1 MTTDPAGSA
10 EEVERTA
17 DVPGQSAATP
27 ADEAPGAGTPKLPV
41 ELAPSPPAE
50 PALPTPWQALD
61 GLGLALRLP
70 HDSNSAAA
78 LRHSVGGLAFA
89 LGLARAI
96 VADVRLA
103 LTEISGALL
112 RSVPDGADGDL
123 EVDVRVRGSR
133 LEVRLLDRGAVMPG
147 MPEHPL
153 SLALVAALTD
163 AVKIRRP
170 PEGGVEVLVSFTLGP
185 RPPARG

>member
-1 MTTDPAGSA
+1 
-10 EEVERTA
+10 VER
-17 DVPGQSAATP
+17 P
-27 ADEAPGAGTPKLPV
+27 APPASEHET
-41 ELAPSPPAE
+41 SPPE
-50 PALPTPWQALD
+50 DPLRPIPWQALD
-61 GLGLALRLP
+61 GLDLAFRLP
-70 HDSNSAAA
+70 HDSSSATA
-78 LRHSVGGLAFA
+78 LRHSVGGLAYG

-112 RSVPDGADGDL
+112 QSVPAGSDGPL

-133 LEVRLLDRGAVMPG
+133 LDVRLLDRGAVMPA

-170 PEGGVEVLVSFTLGP
+170 PEGGVEVLVSFDLGRSGSRDDGP
-185 RPPARG
+185 PPA

>member
-1 MTTDPAGSA
+1 MTSDLAGSDVG
-10 EEVERTA
+10 VERTA
-17 DVPGQSAATP
+17 EATSHPDATP
-27 ADEAPGAGTPKLPV
+27 PQE
-41 ELAPSPPAE
+41 ER
-50 PALPTPWQALD
+50 ALPSPWQALD
-61 GLGLALRLP
+61 GLDLALRLP

-78 LRHSVGGLAFA
+78 LRHSVGGLAYA

-103 LTEISGALL
+103 LTEISGAMLQA
-112 RSVPDGADGDL
+112 VPPGTDGDL

-147 MPEHPL
+147 MPQHPL

-170 PEGGVEVLVSFTLGP
+170 PEGGVEVLVTFTLGTEPQDP
-185 RPPARG
+185 R

>member
-1 MTTDPAGSA
+1 
-10 EEVERTA
+10 VERTA
-17 DVPGQSAATP
+17 DVPGHGAA
-27 ADEAPGAGTPKLPV
+27 
-41 ELAPSPPAE
+41 PPAE
-50 PALPTPWQALD
+50 EAPPTGAPLTAAHAPGPPIEPSLPIPWQALD

-123 EVDVRVRGSR
+123 EVDVRVRGAR

-170 PEGGVEVLVSFTLGP
+170 PEGGVEVLVSFTLGTDP
-185 RPPARG
+185 STRG

>member
-1 MTTDPAGSA
+1 MTADPAGSA
-10 EEVERTA
+10 EEVERIA
-17 DVPGQSAATP
+17 DVPGPGAPTP
-27 ADEAPGAGTPKLPV
+27 AEEAPPEAT
-41 ELAPSPPAE
+41 
-50 PALPTPWQALD
+50 ALPIPWQALD
-61 GLGLALRLP
+61 GLDLALRLP

-96 VADVRLA
+96 DADVRQA
-103 LTEISGALL
+103 LTEISGAILQ
-112 RSVPDGADGDL
+112 SVPDGADGDL

-170 PEGGVEVLVSFTLGP
+170 PEGGVEVVVTFTLGTG
-185 RPPARG
+185 PPARA